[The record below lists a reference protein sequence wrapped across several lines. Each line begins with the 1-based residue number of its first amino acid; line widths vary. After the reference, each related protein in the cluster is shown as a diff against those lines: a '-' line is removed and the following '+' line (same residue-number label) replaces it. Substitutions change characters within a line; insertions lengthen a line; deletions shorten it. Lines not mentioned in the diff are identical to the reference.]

1 MDNIKEHVD
10 KYVTLQKPVP
20 LYNLQVKP
28 ILVRDFFQFNNAKDV
43 LDIEKN
49 KIPDINIIQM
59 TYLRFLLTIMIE
71 QDGFKEDFLT
81 ILALSLGVKYDATK
95 RNPSFEPNEILT
107 QQTRKDESEVWINGW
122 DVRFR
127 VSDDRVVLCLY
138 DDEDLVEIDDA
149 QFDDLRKVILLQNI
163 YKYDDTEMSDD
174 FRRVVEEYYR
184 LKNKD
189 IVLPTLEDRLMAVCV
204 SSAYKLEELYTMPLR
219 LFDALLE
226 YSVDK
231 LEYQVNKLII
241 NLAQGKVEGLHLSHW
256 VYKTKKDKYS
266 EIFTDAQDLV
276 KKVTSI

>member
-1 MDNIKEHVD
+1 MDNIKEYVD
-10 KYVTLQKPVP
+10 KYVALQKPVP
-20 LYNLQVKP
+20 LYNLQIKP
-28 ILVRDFFQFNNAKDV
+28 VLVRDFFQFNNAKDV
-43 LDIEKN
+43 LNIEKN
-49 KIPDINIIQM
+49 KLPIIEIIQM
-59 TYLRFLLTIMIE
+59 TYLLFLLTIMIE

-127 VSDDRVVLCLY
+127 LNEDKVVLCLY
-138 DDEDLVEIDDA
+138 DDEDLVEIGDA
-149 QFDDLRKVILLQNI
+149 QFDELRKVILFQNI

-231 LEYQVNKLII
+231 LEYQVNKLIV

-266 EIFTDAQDLV
+266 EIFTNAQDLV

>member
-1 MDNIKEHVD
+1 MDNIKEYVD
-10 KYVTLQKPVP
+10 KYVTLQKHVP
-20 LYNLQVKP
+20 LYNLQIKP
-28 ILVRDFFQFNNAKDV
+28 VLVRDFFQFNNAKDV
-43 LDIEKN
+43 LNIEKN
-49 KIPDINIIQM
+49 KIPNIEIIQM

-107 QQTRKDESEVWINGW
+107 QQTRKGESEVWINGW

-127 VSDDRVVLCLY
+127 LSDDKVVLCLY

-149 QFDDLRKVILLQNI
+149 QFDDLRKVILFQNI

-231 LEYQVNKLII
+231 LEYQVNKLIV

>member
-1 MDNIKEHVD
+1 MDNIKEYVD
-10 KYVTLQKPVP
+10 TYVALQKPVP
-20 LYNLQVKP
+20 LYNLQIKP
-28 ILVRDFFQFNNAKDV
+28 VLVRDFFQFNSAKDV
-43 LDIEKN
+43 LNIEKN
-49 KIPDINIIQM
+49 KIPNIEIIQM
-59 TYLRFLLTIMIE
+59 TYLRFLLTIIIE

-107 QQTRKDESEVWINGW
+107 QQTRKGESEVWINGW

-127 VSDDRVVLCLY
+127 VSDDKVILCLY
-138 DDEDLVEIDDA
+138 DDEDLVKIDDA
-149 QFDDLRKVILLQNI
+149 QFDELRKVILLQNI
-163 YKYDDTEMSDD
+163 YKYDDTEMRDD

-226 YSVDK
+226 YSIDK
-231 LEYQVNKLII
+231 LEYQVNKLIV

>member
-1 MDNIKEHVD
+1 
-10 KYVTLQKPVP
+10 
-20 LYNLQVKP
+20 
-28 ILVRDFFQFNNAKDV
+28 
-43 LDIEKN
+43 
-49 KIPDINIIQM
+49 M

-107 QQTRKDESEVWINGW
+107 QQTRKGESEVWINGW

-127 VSDDRVVLCLY
+127 LSDDKVILCLY
-138 DDEDLVEIDDA
+138 DDEDLVEIGDA
-149 QFDDLRKVILLQNI
+149 QFDELRKVILFQNI

-231 LEYQVNKLII
+231 LEYQVNKLIV

-276 KKVTSI
+276 KKVTSIQL

>member
-1 MDNIKEHVD
+1 MDNIKEYVD
-10 KYVTLQKPVP
+10 KYVTLQKPVS

-59 TYLRFLLTIMIE
+59 TYLRFLLTIIIE

-107 QQTRKDESEVWINGW
+107 QQTRKGESEVWINGW

-127 VSDDRVVLCLY
+127 LSDDRVILCLY

-204 SSAYKLEELYTMPLR
+204 SSAYKLEELYAMPLR

-226 YSVDK
+226 YSIDK
-231 LEYQVNKLII
+231 LEYQVNKLIV

>member
-1 MDNIKEHVD
+1 MDNIKEYVD

-20 LYNLQVKP
+20 LYNLQIRPV
-28 ILVRDFFQFNNAKDV
+28 LVRDFFQFNNAKDV
-43 LDIEKN
+43 LNIEKN
-49 KIPDINIIQM
+49 KIPNIEIIQM
-59 TYLRFLLTIMIE
+59 TYLRFLLTIIIE

-107 QQTRKDESEVWINGW
+107 QQTRKGESEVWINGW

-127 VSDDRVVLCLY
+127 FNDDKVVLCLY
-138 DDEDLVEIDDA
+138 NDEDLVEIDDA
-149 QFDDLRKVILLQNI
+149 QFDDLRKVILFQNI

-231 LEYQVNKLII
+231 LEYQVNKLIV

-266 EIFTDAQDLV
+266 EIFTNAQDLV

>member
-1 MDNIKEHVD
+1 MDNIKEYVD

-20 LYNLQVKP
+20 LYGLQIKP
-28 ILVRDFFQFNNAKDV
+28 VLVRDFFQFNSAKDV
-43 LDIEKN
+43 LNIEKN
-49 KIPDINIIQM
+49 NIPNIDIIQM
-59 TYLRFLLTIMIE
+59 TYLRFLLMMMLE
-71 QDGFKEDFLT
+71 QDEFKEDFLT

-107 QQTRKDESEVWINGW
+107 QQARKDEVEVWINGW

-127 VSDDRVVLCLY
+127 LSDSKVILCLY
-138 DDEDLVEIDDA
+138 DDENLVEIDDA
-149 QFDDLRKVILLQNI
+149 QFDELRKIILLQNI

-189 IVLPTLEDRLMAVCV
+189 IVLPTLEDRLMAVCI
-204 SSAYKLEELYTMPLR
+204 SSAYKLEELYVMPLR

-226 YSVDK
+226 RSIDK
-231 LEYQVNKLII
+231 LEYQVNKLIV
-241 NLAQGKVEGLHLSHW
+241 NLAQGKVEGFNLSHW

>member
-1 MDNIKEHVD
+1 MDNIKEYVD

-20 LYNLQVKP
+20 LYNLQIRPV
-28 ILVRDFFQFNNAKDV
+28 LVRDFFQFNNAKDV
-43 LDIEKN
+43 LNIEKN
-49 KIPDINIIQM
+49 KIPNIEIIQM
-59 TYLRFLLTIMIE
+59 TYLRFLLTIIIE

-107 QQTRKDESEVWINGW
+107 QQTRKGESEVWINGW

-127 VSDDRVVLCLY
+127 FNEDKVVLCLY

-149 QFDDLRKVILLQNI
+149 QFDDLRKVILFQNI

-184 LKNKD
+184 LKNKG

-231 LEYQVNKLII
+231 LEYQVNKLIV

>member
-1 MDNIKEHVD
+1 MDNIKEYVD

-20 LYNLQVKP
+20 LYGLQIKP
-28 ILVRDFFQFNNAKDV
+28 ILVRDFFQFNSAKDI
-43 LDIEKN
+43 LNIEKN
-49 KIPDINIIQM
+49 KIPNIDIIQM
-59 TYLRFLLTIMIE
+59 TYLRFLLMMMLE
-71 QDGFKEDFLT
+71 QDEFKEDFLT

-95 RNPSFEPNEILT
+95 RNPSFEPNETLT
-107 QQTRKDESEVWINGW
+107 QQIRKDEVEVWINGW

-127 VSDDRVVLCLY
+127 LSDNKVILCLY
-138 DDEDLVEIDDA
+138 DDENLVEIDDA
-149 QFDDLRKVILLQNI
+149 QFDELRKVILLQNI

-189 IVLPTLEDRLMAVCV
+189 IVLPTLEDRLMAVCI
-204 SSAYKLEELYTMPLR
+204 SSAYKLEELYVMPLR

-226 YSVDK
+226 RSIDK
-231 LEYQVNKLII
+231 LEYQVNKLIV
-241 NLAQGKVEGLHLSHW
+241 NLAQGKVEGFNLSHW

>member
-107 QQTRKDESEVWINGW
+107 QQIRKDESEVWVNGW

-127 VSDDRVVLCLY
+127 VSGDKVILCLY
-138 DDEDLVEIDDA
+138 EDEDLVEIDDA

-204 SSAYKLEELYTMPLR
+204 SSAYKLEELYMMPLR

-231 LEYQVNKLII
+231 LEYQVNKLIV

>member
-1 MDNIKEHVD
+1 MDNIKEYVD
-10 KYVTLQKPVP
+10 KYVALQKPVP
-20 LYNLQVKP
+20 LYNLQIKP
-28 ILVRDFFQFNNAKDV
+28 VLVRDFFQFNNAKDV
-43 LDIEKN
+43 LNIEKN
-49 KIPDINIIQM
+49 KIPDIEIIQM

-81 ILALSLGVKYDATK
+81 ILALSLGAKYDATK

-107 QQTRKDESEVWINGW
+107 QQTRKGESEVWINGW

-127 VSDDRVVLCLY
+127 VSDDKVVLCLY
-138 DDEDLVEIDDA
+138 DDEDLVKIDDA

-184 LKNKD
+184 LKNKN
-189 IVLPTLEDRLMAVCV
+189 IVLPSLEDRLMAVCV

-231 LEYQVNKLII
+231 LEYQVNKLIV

>member
-81 ILALSLGVKYDATK
+81 ILALSLGAKYDATK

-107 QQTRKDESEVWINGW
+107 QQIRKDESEVWVNGW

-127 VSDDRVVLCLY
+127 VSDDKVILCLY

-231 LEYQVNKLII
+231 LEYQVNKLIV

>member
-1 MDNIKEHVD
+1 MDNIKEYVD

-20 LYNLQVKP
+20 LYNLQIRPV
-28 ILVRDFFQFNNAKDV
+28 LVRDFFQFNNAKDV
-43 LDIEKN
+43 LNIEKN
-49 KIPDINIIQM
+49 KIPNIEIIQM

-71 QDGFKEDFLT
+71 QNGFKEDFLT

-107 QQTRKDESEVWINGW
+107 QQTRKGESEVWINGW

-127 VSDDRVVLCLY
+127 FNEDKVVLCLY

-149 QFDDLRKVILLQNI
+149 QFDDLRKVILFQNI

-231 LEYQVNKLII
+231 LEYQVNKLIV

-266 EIFTDAQDLV
+266 EIFTNAQDLV

>member
-1 MDNIKEHVD
+1 MDNIKEYVD

-20 LYNLQVKP
+20 LHNLQIKP
-28 ILVRDFFQFNNAKDV
+28 VLVRDFFQFNNAKDV
-43 LDIEKN
+43 LNIEKN
-49 KIPDINIIQM
+49 KIPNIEIIQM

-127 VSDDRVVLCLY
+127 LSDDKVILCLY
-138 DDEDLVEIDDA
+138 DDENLVEIDDA
-149 QFDDLRKVILLQNI
+149 QFDDLRKVILFQNI

-226 YSVDK
+226 YSIDK
-231 LEYQVNKLII
+231 LEYQVNKLIV

>member
-1 MDNIKEHVD
+1 MDNIKEYVD

-20 LYNLQVKP
+20 LYGLQIKP
-28 ILVRDFFQFNNAKDV
+28 VLVRDFFQFNSAKDV
-43 LDIEKN
+43 LNIEKN
-49 KIPDINIIQM
+49 KIPNIDIIQM
-59 TYLRFLLTIMIE
+59 TYLRFLLMMMLE
-71 QDGFKEDFLT
+71 QDEFKEDFLT

-95 RNPSFEPNEILT
+95 RNPSFEPNETLT
-107 QQTRKDESEVWINGW
+107 QQIRKDEVEVWINGW

-127 VSDDRVVLCLY
+127 LSDNKVILCLY
-138 DDEDLVEIDDA
+138 DDENLVEIDDA
-149 QFDDLRKVILLQNI
+149 QFDELRKVILLQNI

-189 IVLPTLEDRLMAVCV
+189 IVLPTLEDRLMAVCI
-204 SSAYKLEELYTMPLR
+204 SSAYKLEELYVMPLR

-226 YSVDK
+226 RSIDK
-231 LEYQVNKLII
+231 LEYQVNKLIV
-241 NLAQGKVEGLHLSHW
+241 NLAQGKVEGFNLSHW

>member
-1 MDNIKEHVD
+1 MDNIKEYVD

-20 LYNLQVKP
+20 LYGLQIKP
-28 ILVRDFFQFNNAKDV
+28 ILVRDFFQFNSAKDV
-43 LDIEKN
+43 LNIEKN
-49 KIPDINIIQM
+49 KIPNIDIIQM
-59 TYLRFLLTIMIE
+59 TYLRFLLMMMLE
-71 QDGFKEDFLT
+71 QDEFKEDFLT

-95 RNPSFEPNEILT
+95 RNPSFEPNETLT
-107 QQTRKDESEVWINGW
+107 QQIRKDEVEVWINGW
-122 DVRFR
+122 DVKFR
-127 VSDDRVVLCLY
+127 LSDDKVILCLY

-149 QFDDLRKVILLQNI
+149 QFDELRKVILLQNI

-204 SSAYKLEELYTMPLR
+204 SSAYKLEELYVMPLR

-226 YSVDK
+226 RSIDK
-231 LEYQVNKLII
+231 LEYQVNKLIV
-241 NLAQGKVEGLHLSHW
+241 NLAQGKVEGFNLSHW

>member
-1 MDNIKEHVD
+1 M
-10 KYVTLQKPVP
+10 
-20 LYNLQVKP
+20 
-28 ILVRDFFQFNNAKDV
+28 
-43 LDIEKN
+43 
-49 KIPDINIIQM
+49 
-59 TYLRFLLTIMIE
+59 
-71 QDGFKEDFLT
+71 
-81 ILALSLGVKYDATK
+81 
-95 RNPSFEPNEILT
+95 
-107 QQTRKDESEVWINGW
+107 WINGW

-127 VSDDRVVLCLY
+127 ISDDKVIWCLY
-138 DDEDLVEIDDA
+138 DDEELVEIDDD
-149 QFDDLRKVILLQNI
+149 QFDELRKVILLQNI

-231 LEYQVNKLII
+231 LEYQVNKLIV

>member
-81 ILALSLGVKYDATK
+81 ILALSLGAKYDATK

-107 QQTRKDESEVWINGW
+107 QQIRKDESEVWVNGW

-231 LEYQVNKLII
+231 LEYQVNKLIV

>member
-81 ILALSLGVKYDATK
+81 ILALSLSVKYDATK

-107 QQTRKDESEVWINGW
+107 QQIRKDESEVWVNGW

-127 VSDDRVVLCLY
+127 VSDDKVILCLY
-138 DDEDLVEIDDA
+138 EDEELVEIDDA

-226 YSVDK
+226 YSIDK
-231 LEYQVNKLII
+231 LEYQVNKLIV

>member
-1 MDNIKEHVD
+1 MDNIKEYVD

-20 LYNLQVKP
+20 LYNLQIRPV
-28 ILVRDFFQFNNAKDV
+28 LVRDFFQFNNAKDV
-43 LDIEKN
+43 LNIEKN
-49 KIPDINIIQM
+49 KIPNIEIIQM
-59 TYLRFLLTIMIE
+59 TYLRFLLTIIIE

-107 QQTRKDESEVWINGW
+107 QQTRKGESEVWINGW
-122 DVRFR
+122 NVRFR
-127 VSDDRVVLCLY
+127 FNDDKVVLCLY

-149 QFDDLRKVILLQNI
+149 QFDDLRKVILFQNI

-189 IVLPTLEDRLMAVCV
+189 IVLPSLEDRLMAVCV

-231 LEYQVNKLII
+231 LEYQVNKLIV

>member
-1 MDNIKEHVD
+1 MDNIKEYVD
-10 KYVTLQKPVP
+10 KYVTLQKTVP
-20 LYNLQVKP
+20 LYNLQIKP
-28 ILVRDFFQFNNAKDV
+28 VLVRDFFQFNNAKDV
-43 LDIEKN
+43 LNIEKN
-49 KIPDINIIQM
+49 KIPNIEIIQM

-107 QQTRKDESEVWINGW
+107 QQTRKGESEVWINGW

-127 VSDDRVVLCLY
+127 LSDDKVVLCLY

-149 QFDDLRKVILLQNI
+149 QFDDLRKVILFQNI

-189 IVLPTLEDRLMAVCV
+189 IVLPSLEDRLMAVCV

-231 LEYQVNKLII
+231 LEYQVNKLIV

>member
-1 MDNIKEHVD
+1 MDNIKEYVD

-20 LYNLQVKP
+20 LYGLQIKP
-28 ILVRDFFQFNNAKDV
+28 ILVRDFFQFNSAKDV
-43 LDIEKN
+43 LNIEKN
-49 KIPDINIIQM
+49 KIPNIDIIQM
-59 TYLRFLLTIMIE
+59 TYLRFLLMMMLE
-71 QDGFKEDFLT
+71 QDEFKEDFLT

-95 RNPSFEPNEILT
+95 RNPSFEPNETLT
-107 QQTRKDESEVWINGW
+107 QQIRKDEVEVWINGW

-127 VSDDRVVLCLY
+127 LSDNKVILCLY

-149 QFDDLRKVILLQNI
+149 QFDELRKVILLQNI

-189 IVLPTLEDRLMAVCV
+189 IVLPTLEDRLMAVCI
-204 SSAYKLEELYTMPLR
+204 SSAYKLEELYVMPLR

-226 YSVDK
+226 RSIDK
-231 LEYQVNKLII
+231 LEYQVNKLIV
-241 NLAQGKVEGLHLSHW
+241 NLAQGKVEGFNLSHW

>member
-1 MDNIKEHVD
+1 MDNIKECVD

-20 LYNLQVKP
+20 LYNLQIKP
-28 ILVRDFFQFNNAKDV
+28 VLVRDFFQFNNAKDV
-43 LDIEKN
+43 LNIEKN
-49 KIPDINIIQM
+49 KIPNIEIIQM

-122 DVRFR
+122 DIRFR
-127 VSDDRVVLCLY
+127 LSDDKVILCLY
-138 DDEDLVEIDDA
+138 DDEDLVEIDDT

-189 IVLPTLEDRLMAVCV
+189 IVLPSLEDRLMAVCV

-231 LEYQVNKLII
+231 LEYQVNKLIV

>member
-1 MDNIKEHVD
+1 MDNIKEYVD

-28 ILVRDFFQFNNAKDV
+28 VLVRDFFQFNSAKDV
-43 LDIEKN
+43 LNIEKN
-49 KIPDINIIQM
+49 KIPNIDIIQM
-59 TYLRFLLTIMIE
+59 TYLRFLLMMMLE
-71 QDGFKEDFLT
+71 QEGFKEDFLT

-107 QQTRKDESEVWINGW
+107 QQARKNEVEVWINGW

-127 VSDDRVVLCLY
+127 LSDSKVILCLY
-138 DDEDLVEIDDA
+138 DDENLVEIDDA
-149 QFDDLRKVILLQNI
+149 QFDELRKVILLQNI

-174 FRRVVEEYYR
+174 FRRVVEEFYR

-189 IVLPTLEDRLMAVCV
+189 IVLPTLEDRLMAVCI
-204 SSAYKLEELYTMPLR
+204 SSAYKLEELYVMPLR

-226 YSVDK
+226 RSIDK
-231 LEYQVNKLII
+231 LEYQVNKLIV
-241 NLAQGKVEGLHLSHW
+241 NLAQGKVEGLNLSHW

>member
-1 MDNIKEHVD
+1 MDNIKEYVD
-10 KYVTLQKPVP
+10 KYVALQKPVP
-20 LYNLQVKP
+20 LYNLQIKP
-28 ILVRDFFQFNNAKDV
+28 VLVRDFFQFNNAKDV
-43 LDIEKN
+43 LNIEKN
-49 KIPDINIIQM
+49 KIPNIEIIQM

-149 QFDDLRKVILLQNI
+149 QFDELRKVILLQNI

-231 LEYQVNKLII
+231 LEYQVNKLIVY
-241 NLAQGKVEGLHLSHW
+241 LATGKVAGLHLSHC
-256 VYKTKKDKYS
+256 V
-266 EIFTDAQDLV
+266 
-276 KKVTSI
+276 

>member
-1 MDNIKEHVD
+1 MDNIKEYVD
-10 KYVTLQKPVP
+10 KYVTLQKLVP
-20 LYNLQVKP
+20 LYNLQIKP
-28 ILVRDFFQFNNAKDV
+28 VLVRDFFQFNNAKDV
-43 LDIEKN
+43 LNIEKN
-49 KIPDINIIQM
+49 KIPNIEIIQM

-127 VSDDRVVLCLY
+127 LNDDKVVLCLY

-149 QFDDLRKVILLQNI
+149 QFDDLRKVILFQNI

-189 IVLPTLEDRLMAVCV
+189 IILPTLEDRLMAVCV

-231 LEYQVNKLII
+231 LEYQVNKLIV

>member
-1 MDNIKEHVD
+1 MDNIKEYVD
-10 KYVTLQKPVP
+10 KYATLQKPVP
-20 LYNLQVKP
+20 LYNLQIKP
-28 ILVRDFFQFNNAKDV
+28 VLVRDFFQFNNAKDV
-43 LDIEKN
+43 LNIEKN
-49 KIPDINIIQM
+49 KIPNIEIIQM

-107 QQTRKDESEVWINGW
+107 QQTRKGESEVWINGW

-127 VSDDRVVLCLY
+127 LNDDKVVLCLY

-149 QFDDLRKVILLQNI
+149 QFDELRKVILFQNI

-189 IVLPTLEDRLMAVCV
+189 IVLPSLEDRLMAVCV

-231 LEYQVNKLII
+231 LEYQVNKLIV

>member
-1 MDNIKEHVD
+1 MDNIKEYVD
-10 KYVTLQKPVP
+10 KYVTLQNPVP
-20 LYNLQVKP
+20 LYNLQIKP
-28 ILVRDFFQFNNAKDV
+28 VLVRDFFQFNNAKDV
-43 LDIEKN
+43 LNIEKN
-49 KIPDINIIQM
+49 KIPNIEIIQM

-127 VSDDRVVLCLY
+127 VSDDKVILCLY

-149 QFDDLRKVILLQNI
+149 QFDDLRKVILFQNI

-189 IVLPTLEDRLMAVCV
+189 IVLPSLEDRLMAVCV

-231 LEYQVNKLII
+231 LEYQVNKLIV